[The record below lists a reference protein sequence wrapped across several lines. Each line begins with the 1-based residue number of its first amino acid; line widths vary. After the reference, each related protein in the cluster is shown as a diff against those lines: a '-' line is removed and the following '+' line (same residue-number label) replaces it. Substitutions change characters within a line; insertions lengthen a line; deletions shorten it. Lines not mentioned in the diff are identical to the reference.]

1 MREKLNIT
9 KLSLL
14 LIGIDQLSKLI
25 IKNFYP
31 FNFLG
36 LTDKGQT
43 IISNFLYILHVE
55 NKGAAWGMLSNN
67 TYLLIGISLIVLYLI
82 IKYIF
87 KDKHLNNYSIIY
99 YSLIISG
106 IIGNLIDRVI
116 YLSVTD
122 FINFY
127 IFGYNYPVFNLA
139 DTFIVIAVIM
149 IIFESFRGDK
159 YDLSKR

>member
-43 IISNFLYILHVE
+43 IISNFLYILHIE

-67 TYLLIGISLIVLYLI
+67 IYLLIGISLIVLYLI

>member
-1 MREKLNIT
+1 MKEKLNIT

-67 TYLLIGISLIVLYLI
+67 IYLLIGISLIVLYLI

-87 KDKHLNNYSIIY
+87 KDKDLNNYSIIY

-116 YLSVTD
+116 NLSVTD

>member
-1 MREKLNIT
+1 MKEKLNIT

-67 TYLLIGISLIVLYLI
+67 IYLLIGISLIVLYLI

-87 KDKHLNNYSIIY
+87 KDKDLNNYSIIY

>member
-67 TYLLIGISLIVLYLI
+67 IYLLIGISLIVLYLI

-116 YLSVTD
+116 NLSVTD

>member
-67 TYLLIGISLIVLYLI
+67 IYLLIGISLIVLYLI

>member
-1 MREKLNIT
+1 MKEKLNIT

-67 TYLLIGISLIVLYLI
+67 IYLLIGISLIVLYLI

-87 KDKHLNNYSIIY
+87 KDEYLNNYSIIY

-116 YLSVTD
+116 NLSVTD

>member
-1 MREKLNIT
+1 MKEKLNIT

-67 TYLLIGISLIVLYLI
+67 IYLLIGISLIVLYLI